1 MSTIATM
8 MKKSGAYDDVSA
20 HSLTN
25 VLHAAVQLAQL
36 DEASIRAH
44 ANAPS
49 PKQAEAAQW
58 HEVAASALALS
69 RRHLAEQ
76 QNSALLRMR
85 AAVLARRDALR
96 QTTEEAPPMPELL
109 AKKVL
114 PVPMLPFAALSSTDI
129 TEHLWN
135 RSSTCST
142 CSGPGSGSSTPKSC
156 GTSTTPSNSPPERP
170 KCAEALVVPGAGSL
184 RDDLEKVR
192 CYEMARCLI
201 VRRIKRLG
209 LNSPQILRG
218 RFSDFGIVT
227 EVFVAHSCEKKTL
240 KAKLE
245 QRLRPAA
252 IGFVVMD
259 TRQGAEEAL
268 RGGSALMV
276 GEIEVTVQPFE
287 TFGRCDEATEAA

>member
-1 MSTIATM
+1 MTM
-8 MKKSGAYDDVSA
+8 MMGKSGAGDDASA
-20 HSLTN
+20 RSLTD
-25 VLHAAVQLAQL
+25 VLQKALQLAQL
-36 DEASIRAH
+36 DEASIRAL
-44 ANAPS
+44 ASAPS
-49 PKQAEAAQW
+49 PKDAEATQW
-58 HEVAASALALS
+58 HDVAASALALS
-69 RRHLAEQ
+69 RQHLAEQ
-76 QNSALLRMR
+76 QSTALLRMR
-85 AAVLARRDALR
+85 AMVLARREALR
-96 QTTEEAPPMPELL
+96 HTTEVAPPTPEMPT
-109 AKKVL
+109 KKIL
-114 PVPMLPFAALSSTDI
+114 PATVPMLPFASLSSTEI
-129 TEHLWN
+129 TEHPWN

-142 CSGPGSGSSTPKSC
+142 CSGPGSGNSTPKSC
-156 GTSTTPSNSPPERP
+156 GTSTTASGSPPERQ

-209 LNSPQILRG
+209 LNSPQILRD
-218 RFSDFGIVT
+218 RFSDFGTVT

-259 TRQGAEEAL
+259 TRQGAAEAL

-276 GEIEVTVQPFE
+276 GEMEIAVQPFE
-287 TFGRCDEATEAA
+287 TFGRGDEAADAA